1 MFFAYYKNMFR
12 RMSLSGWVLGL
23 FVAGIA
29 LKMYFESDAFNLKCI
44 VSDVDGN
51 KYCVRERAKL
61 QLAADLLANTTQKLR
76 KLVAYLGKTF
86 PERANCKRLVDNFD
100 PQTVKEILPT
110 SEYTA
115 YSENKG
121 EKLAFCTTT
130 TKKGDKLIVSV
141 TADKFVNKGS
151 GRPVFKQNYRMELL
165 SSLECVDYVC
175 LSNYPSGI
183 EVLKKIKPDFYVKG
197 QDYKNTKQDSTGKI
211 NLEKNIVEKN
221 GGKIIF
227 TDVETFSS
235 SKIINNNLSFNF
247 EQKKFFP

>member
-12 RMSLSGWVLGL
+12 KMSLSGWVLAI

-44 VSDVDGN
+44 VSDIDGN

-86 PERANCKRLVDNFD
+86 PQRANCKRLVDNFD
-100 PQTVKEILPT
+100 PQSVKEILPT

-130 TKKGDKLIVSV
+130 TKKGDKLIDPNTLMYVAIHELAHIATKSIGH
-141 TADKFVNKGS
+141 TQEFWQNFKFLL
-151 GRPVFKQNYRMELL
+151 QNAVKIKIYNP
-165 SSLECVDYVC
+165 VDYKKKNK
-175 LSNYPSGI
+175 NYCGM
-183 EVLKKIKPDFYVKG
+183 KI
-197 QDYKNTKQDSTGKI
+197 
-211 NLEKNIVEKN
+211 
-221 GGKIIF
+221 
-227 TDVETFSS
+227 TDNPLYD
-235 SKIINNNLSFNF
+235 I
-247 EQKKFFP
+247 